1 MKNGWSCFEQC
12 KKYRKATL
20 KLHNVALFLPA
31 FDDVTS
37 CQDTFIAS
45 KSLSVNKSQCP
56 VKL

>member
-1 MKNGWSCFEQC
+1 MFRAMG

-20 KLHNVALFLPA
+20 KLHNVALFLPV

-45 KSLSVNKSQCP
+45 KSLSVNKSQYP